1 MLKQGFQIDTRT
13 SAIALGGFW
22 CLTTPILKQKQRQG
36 CRKNSV
42 LVPARMGFQ
51 VALKGF
57 VQVFRDFCQ
66 DANGC
71 VHIYLTLVPCV
82 LGQCK
87 PYFQR
92 RRGTGFPTESLRQ
105 MNLEKHPLLPPRSLF
120 SIQNFYGLVAP
131 LSAEMG
137 WGCQCCEILQPLAN
151 PQNLHERIRIR
162 T

>member
-22 CLTTPILKQKQRQG
+22 CLTTPILEQKQRQC

-42 LVPARMGFQ
+42 LIPARMGFQ

-71 VHIYLTLVPCV
+71 VHIYLTLVSCV

-87 PYFQR
+87 PCFQR

-105 MNLEKHPLLPPRSLF
+105 MNLEKAPTSTAAIAFLNSKLLWVGRTIVGWDGVGLSMLRNITTPRKPAKSPRKN
-120 SIQNFYGLVAP
+120 QD
-131 LSAEMG
+131 
-137 WGCQCCEILQPLAN
+137 
-151 PQNLHERIRIR
+151 
-162 T
+162 